1 MPTLQ
6 QRFQFMES
14 TAAHVESRVRRIK
27 YATIQYPSL
36 VYISREASPAAD
48 TIVYYT
54 SSGAGEMIDY
64 ANRATDI
71 PLISVSMDQHT
82 VQIRHKALAYD
93 WSDLEIERAMYTGI
107 NLPDQKVRQAF
118 RTAEEEKERVFLNG
132 DAAYGWD
139 GILNNTN
146 IPTQNSGGDWG
157 AATDETI
164 FNEVNTLI
172 GGAWEATGQVRL
184 CDTLL
189 LPVASY
195 VALGR
200 PMGMD
205 ANQSVM
211 EYIKKYNPYTSE
223 TGQPLMIKT
232 LRQLNTAA
240 VGGIAGGGRAVAY
253 PRDQDVL
260 RFHVPQELT
269 FIEPQR
275 EGMGWVYYGRM
286 TLAGLEI
293 MEPSACRYLDGIAP
307 APP

>member
-14 TAAHVESRVRRIK
+14 NAAHIESRVRRIQ
-27 YATIQYPSL
+27 YASIQYPSL
-36 VYISREASPAAD
+36 VGISREASPHAD
-48 TIVYYT
+48 SIVYYT
-54 SSGAGEMIDY
+54 SAGAGEMVDI
-64 ANRATDI
+64 ANRANDI
-71 PLISVSMDQHT
+71 PLISVSMEQHS
-82 VQIRHKALAYD
+82 VVIQHKALAYD
-93 WSDLEIERAMYTGI
+93 WSDREIGRAIYTGI

-139 GILNNTN
+139 GMINDSN
-146 IPTQNSGGDWG
+146 IPTQDSAGDWG

-164 FNEVNTLI
+164 FNEVNSLI
-172 GGAWEATGQVRL
+172 GGAWEQTGQVRI

-189 LPVASY
+189 LPVDSF

-200 PMGMD
+200 PMGND

-211 EYIKKYNPYTSE
+211 EYIRKYNPYTSL
-223 TGQPLMIKT
+223 TGQPLMIRT

-240 VGGIAGGGRAVAY
+240 TVAGSVSTTKRAIAY
-253 PRDQDVL
+253 PRDMDVL
-260 RFHVPQELT
+260 RYHIPQELQ

-275 EGMGWVYYGRM
+275 VGLTWIYHGTMALG
-286 TLAGLEI
+286 GLEI
-293 MEPSACRYLDGIAP
+293 MEPSAMRYLEGI
-307 APP
+307 